1 MKDEKPRV
9 IAIVGPTATGKSDL
23 AVLLARKYGGEV
35 GSADS
40 RQVYRGL
47 DLGTGK
53 ITKREMKGIPHHL
66 LDIADPKRTYSV
78 ARFQRDG
85 RKAIAGILKRG
96 KTPIVAGGTGFYI
109 DALLLDMQLPNVK
122 PDMTLRRKLEKLST
136 EALNA
141 KLRDLDPRRA
151 DEIDGHNRVRLIRA
165 LEIAKLYGP
174 VAPITTTSPFDI
186 YWIGIRADTNVLRER
201 IALRLKK
208 RIRSGMLA
216 EFKRLH
222 TSGLSYRRMELLG
235 LEYRYGARL
244 LQTLITREEF
254 EEQLSGEIV
263 KYAKRQMTWFKR
275 NKDIHWIEAGDANAD
290 LPGLTNFLQ
299 E

>member
-1 MKDEKPRV
+1 
-9 IAIVGPTATGKSDL
+9 
-23 AVLLARKYGGEV
+23 
-35 GSADS
+35 
-40 RQVYRGL
+40 
-47 DLGTGK
+47 
-53 ITKREMKGIPHHL
+53 MKGIPHHL

-208 RIRSGMLA
+208 TDSLRNARRIQATAYKWAQLQADGTARSRVSIRCKTTTDTDHSRGI
-216 EFKRLH
+216 
-222 TSGLSYRRMELLG
+222 RR
-235 LEYRYGARL
+235 A
-244 LQTLITREEF
+244 
-254 EEQLSGEIV
+254 
-263 KYAKRQMTWFKR
+263 A
-275 NKDIHWIEAGDANAD
+275 
-290 LPGLTNFLQ
+290 
-299 E
+299 